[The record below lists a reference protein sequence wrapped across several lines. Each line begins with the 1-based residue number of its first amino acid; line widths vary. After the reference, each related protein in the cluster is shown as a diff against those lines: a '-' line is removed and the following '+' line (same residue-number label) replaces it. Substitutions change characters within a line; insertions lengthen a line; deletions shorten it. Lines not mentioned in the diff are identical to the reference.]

1 MTRGI
6 AVLRQ
11 AEGKGKGKGK
21 GKFSIKNF
29 AKKCNEVVGGFNQP
43 NAV

>member
-11 AEGKGKGKGK
+11 AEGKGKGK